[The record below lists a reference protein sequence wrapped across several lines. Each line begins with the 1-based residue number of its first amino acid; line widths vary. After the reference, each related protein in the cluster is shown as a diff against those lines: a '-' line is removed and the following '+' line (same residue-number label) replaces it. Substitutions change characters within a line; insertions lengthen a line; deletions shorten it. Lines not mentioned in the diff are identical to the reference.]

1 MCVFVFSQEQRA
13 IDCGM
18 VAGSI
23 SLVAPEL
30 RRSEPPS
37 PATDMY
43 AVGGLMLW
51 VGCLSAKLHIH
62 IVLFFSWD
70 NTF

>member
-1 MCVFVFSQEQRA
+1 M
-13 IDCGM
+13 DCGM

-30 RRSEPPS
+30 RRREPPS

-43 AVGGLMLW
+43 AFGGLMLW
-51 VGCLSAKLHIH
+51 VGHLIDKLHIMVV
-62 IVLFFSWD
+62 IFLRGLCGLPNSV
-70 NTF
+70 